1 MDCMI
6 GGVRC
11 HYAQQGQGRDVLL
24 LHGWGGNIESW
35 LPVTEH
41 LAKKCR
47 VTVLD
52 FPGHGGSGSP
62 PNSGWSVDDYR
73 DFTAEFLEKAGI
85 APCDIVA
92 HSFGGRVALLLAA
105 TRPELVSRM
114 LLTGCA
120 GLLPR
125 RSAASKAKS
134 SVFHALKNVS
144 DHIPG
149 GKALRE
155 KVAGHLGST
164 DYRALA
170 PGMRATFVKV
180 VNQDLAPVLPRISAE
195 TLLVFGRNDQETPL
209 WMGEALRDGIR
220 GSALVVLE
228 NAGHFA
234 YLEQCAAFLRIM
246 DAFFFPEGKEAR

>member
-1 MDCMI
+1 MDAMI

-11 HYAQQGQGRDVLL
+11 HYIQEGQGPDVLL
-24 LHGWGGNIESW
+24 LHGWGGSTESW

-41 LAKKCR
+41 LKTRCR
-47 VTVLD
+47 VTALD

-62 PNSGWSVDDYR
+62 PESGWSVDDYR
-73 DFTAEFLEKAGI
+73 DFTAAFVEKIGI
-85 APCDIVA
+85 YPCDIVA

-105 TRPELVSRM
+105 TRPQLVRRM

-120 GLLPR
+120 GLLPK
-125 RSAASKAKS
+125 RSAAARAKS
-134 SVFHALKNVS
+134 SVFHKLKTMSEHV
-144 DHIPG
+144 PG
-149 GKALRE
+149 GRALRE
-155 KVAGHLGST
+155 KVAGHLGSS

-180 VNQDLAPVLPRISAE
+180 VNQDLSPVLSDIRAE
-195 TLLVFGRNDQETPL
+195 TLLIFGRNDRETPL
-209 WMGEALRDGIR
+209 WMGEELRDGIR

-234 YLEQCAAFLRIM
+234 YLEQCAAFLRIL
-246 DAFFFPEGKEAR
+246 DAFFFPKINA

>member
-62 PNSGWSVDDYR
+62 PDSGWSVDDYR

-155 KVAGHLGST
+155 KVA
-164 DYRALA
+164 
-170 PGMRATFVKV
+170 
-180 VNQDLAPVLPRISAE
+180 LAPVLPRISAE